1 MTTSKKSKLGIGLSG
16 IGIAGLL
23 SLLCLSM
30 LFPIVTT
37 GLSNGNVYT
46 GLLAFLMM
54 HGIEPVYWLLY
65 AAALSGGCVL
75 LFDTSAKIIEKVGI
89 AVLLWE
95 GTMLMLYFTNG
106 FAEIQL
112 PEIIFFSIWLFTG
125 LVGIIFP
132 IFARINKKGT
142 QLTPVIFILGMVIM
156 GLGGFMR
163 LFLTM

>member
-1 MTTSKKSKLGIGLSG
+1 MTTSKKSELGIGISG
-16 IGIAGLL
+16 VGIAGLL
-23 SLLCLSM
+23 LLLCLSI

-54 HGIEPVYWLLY
+54 HGIEPVYWLLC
-65 AAALSGGCVL
+65 AATLSGGCVL
-75 LFDTSAKIIEKVGI
+75 LFDKSVKIIKKVGLG
-89 AVLLWE
+89 VLIWE
-95 GTMLMLYFTNG
+95 GTILLLYFTNG
-106 FAEIQL
+106 FVEIQL

-125 LVGIIFP
+125 LAGIIFP
-132 IFARINKKGT
+132 IFALINKKSSK
-142 QLTPVIFILGMVIM
+142 LVPVIFILGMVIM